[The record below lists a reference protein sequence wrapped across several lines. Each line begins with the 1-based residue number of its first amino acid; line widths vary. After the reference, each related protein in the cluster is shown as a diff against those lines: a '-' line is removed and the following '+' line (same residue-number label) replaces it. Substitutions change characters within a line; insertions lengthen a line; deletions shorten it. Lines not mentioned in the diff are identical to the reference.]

1 MVNLKTKY
9 MGLEL
14 KNPIIVGANNMLEDM
29 KKIKEIEESGAA
41 AIVYKSLFE
50 EEIQLERLQLKES
63 MEEYDN
69 RNAEMINIFPDMQ
82 HAGPTEHLLKLR
94 EIKKAVNIPV
104 IASLNAVN
112 KEVWVEYAKKIE
124 GTGVDGLELNF
135 YFSPSATN
143 FDSVLIENRQLDI
156 IRKVRQNVKIPISLK
171 LSYFYTNPLNI
182 ISRMDNL
189 GVNGFVIFNRLFEPD
204 IDLNKE
210 EHSNSFNLSNKGDNK
225 LSMRFA
231 GLLYKEIKAD
241 ICGSTG
247 IFTGD
252 DVIKMILSGA
262 SCVQCVS
269 TLYKNGIENVS
280 VMLKEIEI
288 WMEEKGYKTLEDFR
302 GKLAKKS
309 LKNPLSYG
317 RAQYVD
323 ILMNKEIIMRKKNM

>member
-9 MGLEL
+9 MGLEI
-14 KNPIIVGANNMLEDM
+14 KNPIIVGANNMLKDM
-29 KKIKEIEESGAA
+29 EKIKKIEESGAA

-50 EEIQLERLQLKES
+50 EEIQLERLQLQES
-63 MEEYDN
+63 IEEYDD
-69 RNAEMINIFPDMQ
+69 RNAMMIDIFPDMK
-82 HAGPTEHLLKLR
+82 HAGPAEHLFKLR
-94 EIKKAVNIPV
+94 EIKKAVNVPV

-124 GTGVDGLELNF
+124 ETGVDGLELNL
-135 YFSPSATN
+135 YFSPSAAN
-143 FDSVLIENRQLDI
+143 FDSVFIENRQLDI

-189 GVNGFVIFNRLFEPD
+189 GVNGFVIFNRLLEPD

-210 EHSNSFNLSNKGDNK
+210 DHSNPFNLSNQGDNK

-247 IFTGD
+247 IFKGE

-262 SCVQCVS
+262 SCIQCVS
-269 TLYKNGIENVS
+269 TLYKNGIENIS
-280 VMLKEIEI
+280 RMLKEIEA

-323 ILMNKEIIMRKKNM
+323 ILMNKEIIMREKNM

>member
-1 MVNLKTKY
+1 MVDLKTRY

-14 KNPIIVGANNMLEDM
+14 KNPIIVGANNMLKDM
-29 KKIKEIEESGAA
+29 KKIKKIEESGAA

-63 MEEYDN
+63 LEEYDN
-69 RNAEMINIFPDMQ
+69 RNAEMISIFPDML
-82 HAGPTEHLLKLR
+82 HAGPAEHLLKLR

-124 GTGVDGLELNF
+124 ETGVDGLELNL
-135 YFSPSATN
+135 YFSPSAAN
-143 FDSVLIENRQLDI
+143 FDSVFIENRQLDI
-156 IRKVRQNVKIPISLK
+156 ITKVKQNVKIPISLK

-210 EHSNSFNLSNKGDNK
+210 VHSNPLNLSSKGDNK
-225 LSMRFA
+225 LAMRFA
-231 GLLYKEIKAD
+231 GLLYKEIKAG

-247 IFTGD
+247 IFTGE
-252 DVIKMILSGA
+252 DVIKIILSGA
-262 SCVQCVS
+262 SCIQCVS
-269 TLYKNGIENVS
+269 TLYKNGIKNVRE
-280 VMLKEIEI
+280 MLKEIET
-288 WMEEKGYKTLEDFR
+288 WMEKKGYKTLEDFR

-309 LKNPLSYG
+309 LKNPFSYG
-317 RAQYVD
+317 KIQYID

>member
-1 MVNLKTKY
+1 MVDLKSKY

-29 KKIKEIEESGAA
+29 KKIKKIEESGAA

-63 MEEYDN
+63 LEEYDN

-112 KEVWVEYAKKIE
+112 KEVWIEYAKKIE
-124 GTGVDGLELNF
+124 ETDVDGLELNL
-135 YFSPSATN
+135 YFSPLAAN
-143 FDSVLIENRQLDI
+143 FDSVFIENRQLDI
-156 IRKVRQNVKIPISLK
+156 ISKVRKNVKIPISLK

-182 ISRMDNL
+182 ISKMDNL

-225 LSMRFA
+225 LPMRSA
-231 GLLYKEIKAD
+231 GLLYKEIEAD

-247 IFTGD
+247 IFTGK

-262 SCVQCVS
+262 SCIQCVS
-269 TLYKNGIENVS
+269 TLYKNGIKNVRG
-280 VMLKEIEI
+280 MLKEIET

-309 LKNPLSYG
+309 LKNPFSYG
-317 RAQYVD
+317 KIQYID

>member
-14 KNPIIVGANNMLEDM
+14 KNPIIAGANNMLEDIE
-29 KKIKEIEESGAA
+29 KIKKIEESGAA

-50 EEIQLERLQLKES
+50 EEIQLERLQLQES
-63 MEEYDN
+63 IEEYDN
-69 RNAEMINIFPDMQ
+69 RNAMMIDLFPNIK
-82 HAGPTEHLLKLR
+82 HAGPAEHLLKLR
-94 EIKKAVNIPV
+94 EIKKAVSIPV

-124 GTGVDGLELNF
+124 ETGVDGLELNL
-135 YFSPSATN
+135 YFSPSAAN
-143 FDSVLIENRQLDI
+143 SDSVLIESRQLDI

-210 EHSNSFNLSNKGDNK
+210 EHSNSFNLSSKGDNK
-225 LSMRFA
+225 LSMRFL

-269 TLYKNGIENVS
+269 TLYKNGIENIS
-280 VMLKEIEI
+280 EMLKEIQI

-309 LKNPLSYG
+309 LKTPFSYG
-317 RAQYVD
+317 RVQYVD

>member
-29 KKIKEIEESGAA
+29 KKIKKIEESGAA

-50 EEIQLERLQLKES
+50 EEIQLERLQLQES
-63 MEEYDN
+63 IEEYDN
-69 RNAEMINIFPDMQ
+69 RNAMMIDVFPNIR
-82 HAGPTEHLLKLR
+82 HAGPAEHLLKLR
-94 EIKKAVNIPV
+94 EIKKAVSIPV

-124 GTGVDGLELNF
+124 ETGVDGLELNL
-135 YFSPSATN
+135 YFSPSVTN

-225 LSMRFA
+225 LSMRFV

-269 TLYKNGIENVS
+269 TLYKNGIENIS
-280 VMLKEIEI
+280 EMLKEIQI
-288 WMEEKGYKTLEDFR
+288 WMEEKGYKNLDDFR

-309 LKNPLSYG
+309 LKNPFPYG
-317 RAQYVD
+317 RVQYLD